1 MTVKT
6 HVGFAGEK
14 SWTFRT
20 FIGQMLDKDK
30 VRGQMEDNSLT
41 VKTHVG
47 FAGDKSWTFRTFI
60 GQMLDKDK
68 VRTYARRMLDKC

>member
-1 MTVKT
+1 
-6 HVGFAGEK
+6 
-14 SWTFRT
+14 
-20 FIGQMLDKDK
+20 
-30 VRGQMEDNSLT
+30 MEDNSLT

-68 VRTYARRMLDKC
+68 VGTYARHMLDKC